1 MSQLFLLQNK
11 FQDYLLSSQYDI
23 FNDIVETTTAP
34 INVRLSIYSEAY
46 RSRLIE
52 ALATNY
58 PVIRVYLGHD
68 QFQMLGQQYLEKY
81 PSHFRSIRWF
91 GDCLDAF
98 LKECETYSNFPYLS
112 ELAKVEWTMTL
123 VFDASDSHIITIDT
137 LYNIPP
143 ESWVDM
149 QIRLHPSIHLMQFK
163 WNVLPLWQAISQ
175 NQAVPELEQSESPVS
190 WVFWRNNL
198 INYYCSLADDE
209 ARAIGAL
216 INGYSFGE
224 VCELLCE
231 EGSEQDIAM
240 RAASLLKGWILSGLI
255 SEIKY

>member
-11 FQDYLLSSQYDI
+11 FQNYLLSSQYDI
-23 FNDIVETTTAP
+23 FNDIVETTTVP
-34 INVRLSIYSEAY
+34 IDVRLSIYSEAY

-58 PVIRVYLGHD
+58 PVMQAYLGYD
-68 QFQMLGQQYLEKY
+68 RFQMLGQQYLEKY

-91 GDCLDAF
+91 GDCLEAF
-98 LKECETYSNFPYLS
+98 LKECDPYSNLPYLS
-112 ELAKVEWTMTL
+112 ELAKAEWTMTL
-123 VFDASDSHIITIDT
+123 VFDASDSHIITIDA

-149 QIRLHPSIHLMQFK
+149 KIRLHPSIHLMQFK
-163 WNVLPLWQAISQ
+163 WNILPLWQAISE
-175 NQAVPELEQSESPVS
+175 NQAVPELELSESSVP

-198 INYYCSLADDE
+198 LNYYCSLADDE
-209 ARAIGAL
+209 ARAIGAV
-216 INGYSFGE
+216 IKGNSFGE

-231 EGSEQDIAM
+231 SGSEQDIAM
-240 RAASLLKGWILSGLI
+240 RAASLLKGWISSGLI